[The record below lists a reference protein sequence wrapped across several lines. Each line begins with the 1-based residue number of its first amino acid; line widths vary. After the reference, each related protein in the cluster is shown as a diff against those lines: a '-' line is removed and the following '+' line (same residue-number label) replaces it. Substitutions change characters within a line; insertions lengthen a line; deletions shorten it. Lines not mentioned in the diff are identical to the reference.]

1 MNGGPEE
8 GTWLSKVRDYSNGP
22 VAVVHQVEP
31 EEVRFSMNQRAKGLC
46 SPREAGIRLSALA
59 FPSPHSLLFIL
70 CPVFMCFSTDKES
83 VFEISHRVWEFSP
96 ELL

>member
-1 MNGGPEE
+1 VNGGPEE

-59 FPSPHSLLFIL
+59 FPSPHSLALPL
-70 CPVFMCFSTDKES
+70 E
-83 VFEISHRVWEFSP
+83 
-96 ELL
+96 